1 MDHHHDRNHEN
12 NHDYDDDDV
21 IAYIYPAVGT
31 RGYLEAARSIDESA
45 ASPLYLSPRRRR
57 HRVVEMPQ
65 SGPADI
71 FARHKRERTVEEEED
86 DDEGQ
91 SHGDLDYEACIRV
104 TFDSI
109 PKTRYGLRV
118 GRDSDAEFRV
128 LDLPGVSAYHFA
140 LTFDANYRPIVRD
153 LGSKYGTSVI
163 YDDMERGRWRSFD
176 WIVGGSDFLQ
186 KVNTIVVKVT
196 KFLQFQLAIPRHDVD
211 SKSYRDRVER
221 FRAGV
226 TDAEQVLDLGRL
238 GPLSRVNTAA
248 PSGARTPTSGPSR
261 HVTAHKKLGTGG
273 FGVVYH
279 VWNVSTGEEY
289 ALKEP
294 KKGSGHDAQWKREI
308 VIMKR
313 ISHKHIVSL
322 INSCLPPSPWL
333 HLEYMPEGS
342 ISDHLHAGKSF
353 DERECKQILAQS
365 SDALAYLH
373 SQDPRIVHRDVKPG
387 NILILRRRPD
397 DLFIKFADFGISRE
411 GDTLKTFC
419 GTYAY
424 LAPGVYKG
432 KNITR
437 RRRPTYT
444 ALVDVWSLGVV
455 LARLLCGLPKQEEID
470 NTGVE
475 WCESIRERVERALRQ
490 GHRQGQRQDLLS
502 FVLESMLCLDPND
515 RETAA
520 ECHKEALRLLF
531 NSNSVPES
539 DNDRGEADGHHQ
551 HQQSDTEASTI
562 LAEKEDGSLSSLS
575 RYINHT
581 NELLERRWDRS
592 CRAPSPE
599 TVIPLHAGQLL
610 EKLRNPQDS
619 LFCKSSFGKASDS
632 DSGSDCSTS
641 APATVIIARDT
652 VVEPQTQE
660 QEDRPSNAPI
670 REALVNFLNNGTG
683 ATLSVKRSR
692 PASRSPGSKSPRV
705 LSAGGADG
713 GVGDG
718 LSARTAKRNR
728 TVRGAGLDGL
738 TKSVVI

>member
-1 MDHHHDRNHEN
+1 MDHHHDRNHES
-12 NHDYDDDDV
+12 NHDYDDNDV

-31 RGYLEAARSIDESA
+31 QGYLEAAHSIDKSA
-45 ASPLYLSPRRRR
+45 ASPLYLGPRRRR
-57 HRVVEMPQ
+57 SRVVETSQ
-65 SGPADI
+65 SGPSDI
-71 FARHKRERTVEEEED
+71 FARYERERTVEEEED
-86 DDEGQ
+86 EDEGQ

-104 TFDSI
+104 TFDNI

-140 LTFDANYRPIVRD
+140 LTFDANYRLIVRD
-153 LGSKYGTSVI
+153 LGSSLGTTVI
-163 YDDMERGRWRSFD
+163 YDDMERGRWSLFD

-196 KFLQFQLAIPRHDVD
+196 KFLQFRLVIPRHDVD
-211 SKSYRDRVER
+211 SKSYRDRVDR
-221 FRAGV
+221 FRAGT

-238 GPLSRVNTAA
+238 GPLSRVNTAV

-261 HVTAHKKLGTGG
+261 HVTVHKELGTGG

-313 ISHKHIVSL
+313 ISHVSAPSISPCGESLTSPSQKHIVTL

-333 HLEYMPEGS
+333 HLEYMAEGS
-342 ISDHLHAGKSF
+342 ISNHLHAGKSF

-387 NILILRRRPD
+387 NILILHRRPD

-424 LAPGVYKG
+424 LAPEVYEG
-432 KNITR
+432 KSITQ

-455 LARLLCGLPKQEEID
+455 LARLLCGLPKQEGID
-470 NTGVE
+470 NMGVE
-475 WCESIRERVERALRQ
+475 WCESIRERVERALQQ
-490 GHRQGQRQDLLS
+490 GHRQGRRQDLLS
-502 FVLESMLCLDPND
+502 FVLKSMLCLDPDD

-531 NSNSVPES
+531 DSNNVPES
-539 DNDRGEADGHHQ
+539 DNDRGEADGHYQ
-551 HQQSDTEASTI
+551 HQQSDTKGSTI
-562 LAEKEDGSLSSLS
+562 LAGKADGSYSSLS
-575 RYINHT
+575 RYIYHT
-581 NELLERRWDRS
+581 DDLLRRRRDRS

-599 TVIPLHAGQLL
+599 TVVPLHAGQLL
-610 EKLRNPQDS
+610 KKLRNPQDS
-619 LFCKSSFGKASDS
+619 LFYNSSFGDASDP
-632 DSGSDCSTS
+632 DSGSDCSTG
-641 APATVIIARDT
+641 ALTTIIIARGT

-660 QEDRPSNAPI
+660 QEDRPSDALI
-670 REALVNFLNNGTG
+670 REALVNSFNNETGT
-683 ATLSVKRSR
+683 TLSVKRSR
-692 PASRSPGSKSPRV
+692 PASR
-705 LSAGGADG
+705 
-713 GVGDG
+713 
-718 LSARTAKRNR
+718 
-728 TVRGAGLDGL
+728 
-738 TKSVVI
+738 